1 MWNAS
6 EEPKMLL
13 LMLPYPYVNSSSFCH
28 YFLIELEDLFKK
40 LPKIYMYLK
49 SGYDNIMFEYYK

>member
-1 MWNAS
+1 MYT
-6 EEPKMLL
+6 PLL
-13 LMLPYPYVNSSSFCH
+13 FCH

-49 SGYDNIMFEYYK
+49 NEYGNIMLECSEKKEIKI

>member
-1 MWNAS
+1 MYT
-6 EEPKMLL
+6 PLL
-13 LMLPYPYVNSSSFCH
+13 FCH

-49 SGYDNIMFEYYK
+49 NEYGNIMLEYSQEKEIKI